1 MSDELLHYGTK
12 RHSGRWPWGSGKDPQ
27 RSFDFLSFVDKER
40 AKGLSDVEIAKSID
54 VSTTEFRKQVT
65 IANHERKAII
75 GQSVYAKVDR
85 GMNNT
90 EIAKELGISEGT
102 VRNYI
107 KNRYVVK
114 TKQLDNIAAELKD
127 AVDKYGYLDVGPGV
141 EIQMVISRYKLKAAV
156 KMVKEQE
163 GLESHKVY
171 LKRLQN
177 NTQSLT
183 LTVLTK
189 EKDIGVVLRNTD
201 KVRPIQSA
209 TEDGG
214 LTFKRVTKPKSIGW
228 DRIDINYG
236 DKGGEEKDGVI
247 ELRRGVDDLS
257 LGTKRYAQVRIAVDG
272 THYLKGMAMYAD
284 DLPDG
289 VDVRFNTNKP
299 SGTPREKVLKPLKG
313 NDFNPFGATIK
324 PNGQRG
330 AINIVNEEG
339 DWNTWSTKL
348 SAQFLSKQPKTLV
361 KERLDITYDELEAE
375 YKVLQS
381 LTNPVVK
388 KHMMDSYADGLE
400 SKARHLKVKGMP
412 KTKSHVLLPFP
423 DMNPNEVY
431 APKYKDGE
439 RVVLIRY
446 PHGGK
451 FEIPEL
457 VVNNKGPARKK
468 LGNAEDAIGIHPTVA
483 KKLSGADF
491 DGDTVSVIPNPNKK
505 IKTSRALESL
515 KNFDPVQSY
524 QVPDD
529 SPKMLRKKNPKTGVM
544 ESIGLTITPDNKQR
558 EMGIVSNLI
567 TDMTIKGASDSE
579 LARAVR
585 HSMVVIDSEK
595 HKLDYKQSAIDNG
608 ISALQN
614 RYQTHYNPVKG
625 KTSKGASTIVSQS
638 KSAVEKVTGPKAEE
652 YAKKVFKD
660 TGKKLNTVKGIDIPL
675 IDYVSDVGSLSSGTA
690 VEDEYVGYIKK
701 VKSLTNTVRK
711 TVQSTKTPKRDPEA
725 SKKYAEEVDSLEKKL
740 NVALL
745 NAPKERQA
753 QIMAT
758 STYHKTLKE
767 MNYDMDKDQKKKLKS
782 QAVADARQKTGAEKK
797 LVDITDKEWEAIQS
811 NAISPSKLSKIL
823 NNADMEKVQKLAL
836 PKQESVLSV
845 GKLNKA
851 YALLNNGYTYAQV
864 AESLGVSVSTLGAE
878 LIGKDDDNDLDD

>member
-1 MSDELLHYGTK
+1 MSEELLHYGTK
-12 RHSGRWPWGSGKDPQ
+12 RHSGRYPWGSGKDPQ
-27 RSFDFLSFVDKER
+27 RSFDFLSLVDKER
-40 AKGLSDVEIAKSID
+40 AKGLSDVEIAKNMEM
-54 VSTTEFRKQVT
+54 STTEFRKQVT
-65 IANHERKAII
+65 IANHDRKEII
-75 GQSVYAKVDR
+75 GDSVYSRVDR

-107 KNRYVVK
+107 KNRHVVK

-127 AVDKYGYLDVGPGV
+127 AVDKYGYLDIGPGV
-141 EIQMVISRYKLKAAV
+141 EIQMGISRDKLKAAV
-156 KMVKEQE
+156 KMLKEQE
-163 GLESHKVY
+163 GLESHNVY

-177 NTQSLT
+177 NDQSLT

-189 EKDIGVVLRNTD
+189 EKDIGVVLKNTD

-214 LTFKRVTKPKSIGW
+214 LTFKKVRKPKSIDW
-228 DRIDINYG
+228 DRIEINYG

-348 SAQFLSKQPKTLV
+348 SAQFLSKQPKSLV

-375 YKVLQS
+375 YKVLSS

-388 KHMMDSYADGLE
+388 KHMMASYADGLE

-412 KTKSHVLLPFP
+412 KTKSHVILPFP

-431 APKYKDGE
+431 APKYNDGE

-457 VVNNKGPARKK
+457 VVNNKGPARRK

-505 IKTSRALESL
+505 IKTSRALDSL
-515 KNFDPVQSY
+515 KNFDPVQAY

-529 SPKMLRKKNPKTGVM
+529 SPRMLRKKNPKTGKM
-544 ESIGLTITPDNKQR
+544 ESIGLTITPANKQR

-595 HKLDYKQSAIDNG
+595 HRLDYKQSAIDNG
-608 ISALQN
+608 IAALQN

-638 KSAVEKVTGPKAEE
+638 KSVVEKVTGPKAEA
-652 YAKKVFKD
+652 YAKKVFAE
-660 TGKKLNTVKGIDIPL
+660 TGRKLNPVKGIDIPL

-690 VEDEYVGYIKK
+690 VEGVYIDYIKK
-701 VKSLTNTVRK
+701 VKSLTNTARK
-711 TVQSTKTPKRDPEA
+711 EVQATKTPKRDPEA
-725 SKKYAEEVDSLEKKL
+725 SKKYAKEVESLEQKL

-767 MNYDMDKDQKKKLKS
+767 MNYEMDKDQKKKLKS
-782 QAVADARQKTGAEKK
+782 QAIADARQKTGAEKK
-797 LVDITDKEWEAIQS
+797 LVDITDKEWEAIQN
-811 NAISPSKLSKIL
+811 NAISTNKLSKIL

-836 PKQESVLSV
+836 PKPESVLSV

-878 LIGKDDDNDLDD
+878 LIGRDNDNDLDD

>member
-12 RHSGRWPWGSGKDPQ
+12 RHSGRYPWGSGKDPQ
-27 RSFDFLSFVDKER
+27 RSFDFLSFVDQER

-65 IANHERKAII
+65 IANHERREIV

-114 TKQLDNIAAELKD
+114 TKQLDNIAAELKA

-141 EIQMVISRYKLKAAV
+141 EIQMGISRDKLKAAV

-177 NTQSLT
+177 NSQSLT

-189 EKDIGVVLRNTD
+189 EKDIGVVLKNTD
-201 KVRPIQSA
+201 KVRPIQSS

-214 LTFKRVTKPKSIGW
+214 LTFKKVRKPKSIDW

-272 THYLKGMAMYAD
+272 THYLKGMAVYAD

-313 NDFNPFGATIK
+313 NDFNPFGATIQK
-324 PNGQRG
+324 QRG

-348 SAQFLSKQPKTLV
+348 SAQFLSKQPKSLV

-388 KHMMDSYADGLE
+388 KHMMASYADGLE

-412 KTKSHVLLPFP
+412 KTKSHVILPFP

-505 IKTSRALESL
+505 IKTSRALDSL
-515 KNFDPVQSY
+515 QNFDPVQSY

-529 SPKMLRKKNPKTGVM
+529 SPKMLRKKNPKTGKM

-638 KSAVEKVTGPKAEE
+638 KSVVEKVTGPKAEE
-652 YAKKVFKD
+652 YAKKVLKD
-660 TGKKLNTVKGIDIPL
+660 TGKKLNVVKGIDIPL

-690 VEDEYVGYIKK
+690 VEEEYVGYIKK
-701 VKSLTNTVRK
+701 VKSLTNDVRK
-711 TVQSTKTPKRDPEA
+711 KVHATKTPKRDPEA
-725 SKKYAEEVDSLEKKL
+725 SKKYAAEVDSLEKKL

-758 STYHKTLKE
+758 STYHRTLKE

-797 LVDITDKEWEAIQS
+797 LVDITDKEWEAIQN